1 MATHEP
7 LELLKLLHMVLHDV
21 GADDIQLVQF
31 GDGCTARLDELAV
44 IGVKGLEI
52 VKGVDPAL
60 LLEFRPSAEA
70 GDRIRASIG

>member
-31 GDGCTARLDELAV
+31 GDGRTAL

-60 LLEFRPSAEA
+60 QLEFRPSAEA
-70 GDRIRASIG
+70 GNRIRASIG